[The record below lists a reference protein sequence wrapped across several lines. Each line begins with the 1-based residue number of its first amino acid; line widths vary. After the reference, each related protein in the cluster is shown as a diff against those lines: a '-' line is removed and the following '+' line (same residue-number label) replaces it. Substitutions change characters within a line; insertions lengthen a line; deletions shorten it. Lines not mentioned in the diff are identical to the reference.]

1 MGATGSGW
9 LDGPARPARR
19 ARRSLATTSDITEED
34 TIVRR
39 LKPRPYALL
48 VAAIALIVTLLP
60 NLAPSAAVA
69 AASPLDKPAAQLTTA
84 DLQQFVGL
92 AAGNQITAAQV
103 QAFIAKLSPAQQRT
117 LRTLSEAR
125 IRDDAAKK
133 PKPTP
138 STAPAPEQPAGTE
151 DHGIPWSQLI
161 EYQDPHTS
169 PTLPWTHYTNTRYAC
184 DDQLDIEYILVFDV
198 NSDDPDLNR
207 WKTSI
212 GSMYWYLWTTGALN
226 LKAFGET
233 QHHRIDMCIS
243 DTAVDTYGGGI
254 NNVKANT
261 WIGRT
266 LGTLYS

>member
-1 MGATGSGW
+1 
-9 LDGPARPARR
+9 
-19 ARRSLATTSDITEED
+19 
-34 TIVRR
+34 
-39 LKPRPYALL
+39 
-48 VAAIALIVTLLP
+48 
-60 NLAPSAAVA
+60 
-69 AASPLDKPAAQLTTA
+69 
-84 DLQQFVGL
+84 
-92 AAGNQITAAQV
+92 
-103 QAFIAKLSPAQQRT
+103 
-117 LRTLSEAR
+117 
-125 IRDDAAKK
+125 
-133 PKPTP
+133 
-138 STAPAPEQPAGTE
+138 
-151 DHGIPWSQLI
+151 
-161 EYQDPHTS
+161 
-169 PTLPWTHYTNTRYAC
+169 LPWTHYTNTRYAC